1 MLFRKRESL
10 SLIRFDVIIVFCCDS
25 ISVCKPSVYLDR
37 VYINSIFCVAVEH
50 IFPFAIYNLNNN
62 TLTYL
67 CSRVFARAIGKGK
80 YYC

>member
-10 SLIRFDVIIVFCCDS
+10 SLISFEIIIVFCCDG

-37 VYINSIFCVAVEH
+37 VYINGIFCGALEH

-62 TLTYL
+62 LT
-67 CSRVFARAIGKGK
+67 I
-80 YYC
+80 

>member
-10 SLIRFDVIIVFCCDS
+10 SLISFDVIIVFCCDS
-25 ISVCKPSVYLDR
+25 IPVCKPSVYPDR
-37 VYINSIFCVAVEH
+37 VYINGIFCGALEH

-67 CSRVFARAIGKGK
+67 CPGVFARAIGKGK
-80 YYC
+80 YYH